1 MGSFLARPSPSR
13 SCSSNVAEGC
23 GGDDPGREAD
33 MSLPEELELLAPT
46 DTSRKGTGEDCISS
60 SIRKHQV
67 FIKDLDGRTKCVD
80 VAEGSTVEELMSHLQ
95 KEGILPPGGS
105 LVAES
110 KKLKKSQ
117 LVGQVSCNIEVAL
130 ALNGGVPP
138 KSRKPQKRDSLKSL
152 EGKWV
157 QSWLS
162 DNVKEDKDSKIRR
175 KKRSEF

>member
-23 GGDDPGREAD
+23 GGDEPGREAD
-33 MSLPEELELLAPT
+33 MSLQELQLLART
-46 DTSRKGTGEDCISS
+46 DTSRKDEDCI
-60 SIRKHQV
+60 RTHQV

-80 VAEGSTVEELMSHLQ
+80 VGEGSTVEELMSHLQ
-95 KEGILPPGGS
+95 KEEILPPGGS

-138 KSRKPQKRDSLKSL
+138 KSTKPKKRDSLKSWT
-152 EGKWV
+152 GKWV
-157 QSWLS
+157 LSWLVAAS
-162 DNVKEDKDSKIRR
+162 C
-175 KKRSEF
+175 F